1 MGRLKRGGRRHR
13 FGSLRR
19 EGADDRWRGWMPV
32 TVWVTGMSA
41 RVSLSDEEDGFANG
55 REGDEE
61 GDKEDGLEVL

>member
-1 MGRLKRGGRRHR
+1 
-13 FGSLRR
+13 
-19 EGADDRWRGWMPV
+19 
-32 TVWVTGMSA
+32 MSA